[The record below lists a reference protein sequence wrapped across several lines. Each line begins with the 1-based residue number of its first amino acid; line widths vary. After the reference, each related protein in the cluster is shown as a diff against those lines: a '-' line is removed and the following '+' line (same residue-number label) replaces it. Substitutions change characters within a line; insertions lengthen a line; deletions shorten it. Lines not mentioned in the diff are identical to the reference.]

1 MVKTCSQCGAT
12 NRDDATF
19 CSSCGTSFAAPTA
32 APTVKPVPSVR
43 VVRPGAP
50 APTAAPIRVP
60 PPGMCYYHPTLPA
73 TYICSRCG
81 RPVGRECANY
91 YGDLIICPQCYPTIS
106 PMVAPPAPAFPPAP
120 MGPPPFP
127 PGPPMLGGPMIGGP
141 MPAPIPGPAIPPR
154 PRSVWGFILAL
165 IAGIVTIIAG
175 AAATAI
181 LFANLALVPAWLANY
196 WMAPL
201 GIGILLGLV
210 IILGAFLIWQGYSTL
225 GGILVFVFA
234 LANIYLAVLIVVPA
248 LWVYVAIAIGIIA
261 LVLGLIGGLLGIL
274 SK

>member
-1 MVKTCSQCGAT
+1 MVKTCSQCKAT

-19 CSSCGTSFAAPTA
+19 CSSCGSSFGTPTI
-32 APTVKPVPSVR
+32 KPVPSVEI
-43 VVRPGAP
+43 VSSSAQLS
-50 APTAAPIRVP
+50 AAPIRVP

-81 RPVGRECANY
+81 RPIGRECANF
-91 YGDLIICPQCYPTIS
+91 YGDLVICPQCYPNIS
-106 PMVAPPAPAFPPAP
+106 PMVAPAAPAFPPAP
-120 MGPPPFP
+120 YGQPPMPPP
-127 PGPPMLGGPMIGGP
+127 PGPPMLGGPMFGGP
-141 MPAPIPGPAIPPR
+141 MPGPIPGPAIPPR
-154 PRSVWGFILAL
+154 PRSVWGFLL
-165 IAGIVTIIAG
+165 SLVAGIVTIIAG

-181 LFANLALVPAWLANY
+181 LFANLAVVPAWLANY

-234 LANIYLAVLIVVPA
+234 LANIYLAVLIVVPV
-248 LWVYVAIAIGIIA
+248 LWVYAGIAIGIIA
-261 LVLGLIGGLLGIL
+261 LVLGLIGGLLGVL

>member
-1 MVKTCSQCGAT
+1 MVKTCSQCEAT

-19 CSSCGTSFAAPTA
+19 CSSCGTSFAAPT
-32 APTVKPVPSVR
+32 VKPVPSVE

-50 APTAAPIRVP
+50 PTAAPVRVP

-81 RPVGRECANY
+81 RQIGRECTNY
-91 YGDLIICPQCYPTIS
+91 YGDLTICPQCYPTIS
-106 PMVAPPAPAFPPAP
+106 PMAVQTFPPA
-120 MGPPPFP
+120 
-127 PGPPMLGGPMIGGP
+127 PGPPMLGGPMPGGP
-141 MPAPIPGPAIPPR
+141 MPPPVPGIPPR
-154 PRSVWGFILAL
+154 PRSVWGFILSL

-181 LFANLALVPAWLANY
+181 LFSNLALVPAWLANY
-196 WMAPL
+196 WIAPL

-234 LANIYLAVLIVVPA
+234 LANIYLAILIVVPTI
-248 LWVYVAIAIGIIA
+248 WVYAGIALGIVA
-261 LVLGLIGGLLGIL
+261 LVLGLIGGLLGVL

>member
-19 CSSCGTSFAAPTA
+19 CSSCGTSFAAPT
-32 APTVKPVPSVR
+32 VKPVPSVK
-43 VVRPGAP
+43 VVRPGVP
-50 APTAAPIRVP
+50 SPTAAPVRVP

-81 RPVGRECANY
+81 RPIGRECANF
-91 YGDLIICPQCYPTIS
+91 YGDLVICPQCYPQIS
-106 PMVAPPAPAFPPAP
+106 PMVAPAAPAFPPAP
-120 MGPPPFP
+120 YGQPPMPPP
-127 PGPPMLGGPMIGGP
+127 PGPPMLGGL
-141 MPAPIPGPAIPPR
+141 MPVTMYGPAIPPR
-154 PRSVWGFILAL
+154 PRSVWGFLL
-165 IAGIVTIIAG
+165 SLVAGIVTIIAG

-181 LFANLALVPAWLANY
+181 LFANLAVVPAWLANY

-234 LANIYLAVLIVVPA
+234 LANIYLAVLIVVPV
-248 LWVYVAIAIGIIA
+248 LWVYAGIAIGIIA
-261 LVLGLIGGLLGIL
+261 LVLGLIGGLLGVL